1 MRKRMTAALLSL
13 ALALSPLL
21 SGCGG
26 PPRLQARDLMAEV
39 PAPKV
44 PVDTQMTEDSAA
56 AVMDFCVR
64 LFQEGGVEGENVLIS
79 PVSVLYA
86 LAMAANGAQ
95 GDTLEQMEAV
105 LGLPLLE
112 LNEFCRAWL
121 AALPEED
128 GALSIANSLWFRD
141 SEMLTVEESFLEA
154 NALWYGAD
162 VYEAP
167 FDDATVSDVNA
178 WVDYHTGGMIPA
190 ILEEIPENAMV
201 YLVNALAFDG
211 RWETPYRE
219 DQVRAG
225 TFTREDGTVREAELM
240 YSTEDWYLSDGK
252 AQGFLKYYE
261 GCDYAFA
268 ALLPPEGVPL
278 ADYIASLDGQ
288 KLARVLDG
296 AGREEVQAAIPK
308 FEMAY
313 SAELSRALQDMSMTD
328 AFAPSA
334 ADFSAMGRS
343 ERGPLFITQVLHR
356 TFLSVDEEGTRAAAA
371 TAVVTGD
378 SGEPVEPKK
387 VYLDRPFLC
396 LLLDCGTGLP
406 LFLGA
411 VTDVG

>member
-1 MRKRMTAALLSL
+1 MRKRMTAALLGL

-219 DQVRAG
+219 YQVRAD
-225 TFTREDGTVREAELM
+225 TFTREDGTVRETELM
-240 YSTEDWYLSDGK
+240 YSTEDWYLSDGE

-278 ADYIASLDGQ
+278 ADYIASLG
-288 KLARVLDG
+288 RTE
-296 AGREEVQAAIPK
+296 AGPG
-308 FEMAY
+308 
-313 SAELSRALQDMSMTD
+313 
-328 AFAPSA
+328 P
-334 ADFSAMGRS
+334 
-343 ERGPLFITQVLHR
+343 ERGRQGGGPGRHPQV
-356 TFLSVDEEGTRAAAA
+356 
-371 TAVVTGD
+371 
-378 SGEPVEPKK
+378 
-387 VYLDRPFLC
+387 
-396 LLLDCGTGLP
+396 
-406 LFLGA
+406 
-411 VTDVG
+411 

>member
-1 MRKRMTAALLSL
+1 MVLYGAEHLTERAQAYDLLERAARLHWGWDRLPEMAREERGKPYFPGAPQYHFNLSHSGPF
-13 ALALSPLL
+13 ALCALSDRPV
-21 SGCGG
+21 GVDIQVVRPVW
-26 PPRLQARDLMAEV
+26 PPKL
-39 PAPKV
+39 
-44 PVDTQMTEDSAA
+44 VDRSCTPE
-56 AVMDFCVR
+56 
-64 LFQEGGVEGENVLIS
+64 E
-79 PVSVLYA
+79 
-86 LAMAANGAQ
+86 
-95 GDTLEQMEAV
+95 
-105 LGLPLLE
+105 
-112 LNEFCRAWL
+112 RAWL

-128 GALSIANSLWFRD
+128 GVLSIANSLWFRD

-219 DQVRAG
+219 YQVRAG

-334 ADFSAMGRS
+334 ADFSAMGTS
-343 ERGPLFITQVLHR
+343 PDGPLYISRVLHR
-356 TFLSVDEEGTRAAAA
+356 THLTLDERGTKAGAA
-371 TAVVTGD
+371 TAVEMDAG
-378 SGEPVEPKK
+378 SAFEPAS
-387 VYLDRPFLC
+387 VYLTRPFLY
-396 LLLDCGTGLP
+396 LLIDCEAGLP
-406 LFLGA
+406 LFIGTVRELEG
-411 VTDVG
+411 

>member
-1 MRKRMTAALLSL
+1 
-13 ALALSPLL
+13 
-21 SGCGG
+21 
-26 PPRLQARDLMAEV
+26 
-39 PAPKV
+39 
-44 PVDTQMTEDSAA
+44 
-56 AVMDFCVR
+56 
-64 LFQEGGVEGENVLIS
+64 
-79 PVSVLYA
+79 
-86 LAMAANGAQ
+86 
-95 GDTLEQMEAV
+95 
-105 LGLPLLE
+105 
-112 LNEFCRAWL
+112 
-121 AALPEED
+121 
-128 GALSIANSLWFRD
+128 
-141 SEMLTVEESFLEA
+141 
-154 NALWYGAD
+154 
-162 VYEAP
+162 
-167 FDDATVSDVNA
+167 
-178 WVDYHTGGMIPA
+178 
-190 ILEEIPENAMV
+190 MV

-219 DQVRAG
+219 YQVRAG

-313 SAELSRALQDMSMTD
+313 SAELSRALQDMGMTD

-371 TAVVTGD
+371 TAVATGD

>member
-1 MRKRMTAALLSL
+1 
-13 ALALSPLL
+13 
-21 SGCGG
+21 
-26 PPRLQARDLMAEV
+26 
-39 PAPKV
+39 
-44 PVDTQMTEDSAA
+44 
-56 AVMDFCVR
+56 
-64 LFQEGGVEGENVLIS
+64 
-79 PVSVLYA
+79 
-86 LAMAANGAQ
+86 
-95 GDTLEQMEAV
+95 
-105 LGLPLLE
+105 
-112 LNEFCRAWL
+112 
-121 AALPEED
+121 
-128 GALSIANSLWFRD
+128 
-141 SEMLTVEESFLEA
+141 
-154 NALWYGAD
+154 
-162 VYEAP
+162 
-167 FDDATVSDVNA
+167 
-178 WVDYHTGGMIPA
+178 
-190 ILEEIPENAMV
+190 
-201 YLVNALAFDG
+201 
-211 RWETPYRE
+211 
-219 DQVRAG
+219 
-225 TFTREDGTVREAELM
+225 M
-240 YSTEDWYLSDGK
+240 YSTGDWYLSDGK

-268 ALLPPEGVPL
+268 ALLPPEGGPL

-313 SAELSRALQDMSMTD
+313 SAELSWALQSMGMTD

-371 TAVVTGD
+371 TAVATGD

>member
-178 WVDYHTGGMIPA
+178 WVDYHTGGTIPV

-278 ADYIASLDGQ
+278 ADYIASLGA
-288 KLARVLDG
+288 KTLFARHPPCSVCRKSLAEFCRP
-296 AGREEVQAAIPK
+296 QAAKEKSTARFPPRGTAAA
-308 FEMAY
+308 AY
-313 SAELSRALQDMSMTD
+313 AANMPPACLLTLRRRKNTLREASVADSARDRD
-328 AFAPSA
+328 ASA
-334 ADFSAMGRS
+334 ADPLWRKRRQPFSTVFARHPPCS
-343 ERGPLFITQVLHR
+343 
-356 TFLSVDEEGTRAAAA
+356 
-371 TAVVTGD
+371 GD
-378 SGEPVEPKK
+378 QI
-387 VYLDRPFLC
+387 
-396 LLLDCGTGLP
+396 
-406 LFLGA
+406 
-411 VTDVG
+411 

>member
-1 MRKRMTAALLSL
+1 
-13 ALALSPLL
+13 
-21 SGCGG
+21 
-26 PPRLQARDLMAEV
+26 
-39 PAPKV
+39 
-44 PVDTQMTEDSAA
+44 
-56 AVMDFCVR
+56 
-64 LFQEGGVEGENVLIS
+64 
-79 PVSVLYA
+79 
-86 LAMAANGAQ
+86 MAANGAQ

-219 DQVRAG
+219 YQVRAG

-278 ADYIASLDGQ
+278 ADYIASLDGER
-288 KLARVLDG
+288 LARVLDG
-296 AGREEVQAAIPK
+296 AGREEVRAAIPK

-313 SAELSRALQDMSMTD
+313 SAELSRALQDMGMTD
-328 AFAPSA
+328 AFTPSA
-334 ADFSAMGRS
+334 ADFSAMGWS

-371 TAVVTGD
+371 TVVATGD

-411 VTDVG
+411 VTDVW